1 MRGQGWL
8 GEREAGERPAAP
20 VGDGALPS
28 ARVMAWNILHG
39 GGTRRTPEIALTL
52 ATAVPDIVV
61 LIEFRPTLGGQ
72 LLGVLADRG
81 LVHTRWSVGADWRGG
96 GADAQDE
103 RRDGGPGPVANRVVV
118 ASRWALEDAPAGR
131 QEVPPGLESRVL
143 GVRVPAIDLVLTG
156 VHLPDDS
163 RPALARAAWSWLA
176 GVAIFS
182 QESSHL
188 VIGDLNAS
196 RDRGPGGAHRVAG
209 YAAQGLGRMWTAGY
223 RDAHTLGEES
233 PETTWKARSGK
244 GLRLDHA
251 LVSAALSG
259 RVRGAAYVHEP
270 RNQRVSDH
278 SALVVLLGGGGDP
291 AGDGRA

>member
-1 MRGQGWL
+1 MKGQGLL
-8 GEREAGERPAAP
+8 GERNAEEGPTAQVREGAP
-20 VGDGALPS
+20 PS

-52 ATAVPDIVV
+52 AAAAPDIVV

-81 LVHTRWSVGADWRGG
+81 LVHTRWSVGAEWRGG
-96 GADAQDE
+96 DGDGQ
-103 RRDGGPGPVANRVVV
+103 RDGGPGQVANRVVV
-118 ASRWALEDAPAGR
+118 ASRWALEDAPPGR
-131 QEVPPGLESRVL
+131 QAVPPGLEPRVL
-143 GVRVPAIDLVLTG
+143 GVRVPALDLVLTG

-163 RPALARAAWSWLA
+163 RPAIARAGWSWLA
-176 GVAIFS
+176 GAAIFS
-182 QESSHL
+182 QESAHL

-196 RDRGPGGAHRVAG
+196 RDRGAGGVQRVPG

-223 RDAHTLGEES
+223 RDAHALGEES
-233 PETTWKARSGK
+233 PESTWKARSGK

-251 LVSAALSG
+251 LVSASLSG
-259 RVRGAAYVHEP
+259 RVRGAEYVHEP

-278 SALVVLLGGGGDP
+278 SALVVLLGSGGGS